1 MEKEKDSQ
9 SKSYFVC
16 KHVKQRTIE
25 GVIFPFGTAKLQT
38 IFYNIWREYIKKAL
52 IIKR

>member
-25 GVIFPFGTAKLQT
+25 GLFSLSALQ
-38 IFYNIWREYIKKAL
+38 N
-52 IIKR
+52 